1 MLRRALLWAS
11 ENPFVSERLPRYR
24 FVRRAVRRFMPGEE
38 PEDALREATKLRERG
53 APTLVTQLGEN
64 VSDAGEARGVLR
76 SYLDL
81 ARRIDA
87 DGLDMELSVKLTQL
101 GLDFD
106 PELAAMCVAE
116 LAQATRGLV
125 WIDMESSAYVDRTLE
140 VYRTALSAHEN
151 VGICLQSYLRRTTDD
166 LEALLQDHVP
176 HIRLVKG
183 AYREPESVAFPEKAQ
198 VDSAFRSLAS
208 RMIRECGAGRMGR
221 AAIGTHDERLI
232 GDAQRIAYE
241 LDVAADAW
249 EVQMLYGISGAH
261 QDRLVS
267 GGTPLRVLVSFGR
280 HWFPWY
286 MRRLAERPAN
296 LGFVLKQ
303 LVRR

>member
-11 ENPFVSERLPRYR
+11 ENPFVAERLPRYG
-24 FVRRAVRRFMPGEE
+24 FVRKAVGRFMPGEE
-38 PEDALREATKLRERG
+38 PDDALREAMRLHSRG
-53 APTLVTQLGEN
+53 VPTLVTQLGEKI
-64 VSDAGEARGVLR
+64 SGAGEARAVLR
-76 SYLDL
+76 FYLDL
-81 ARRIDA
+81 ARRIGEG
-87 DGLDMELSVKLTQL
+87 GLDMELSVKLTQL

-106 PELAAMCVAE
+106 PELATGCVAE
-116 LAQATRGLV
+116 LAEAAGGLV

-140 VYRTALSAHEN
+140 VYRAARRSHEN
-151 VGICLQSYLRRTTDD
+151 VGICLQSYLRRTADD
-166 LEALLQDHVP
+166 FEALLRDHAP
-176 HIRLVKG
+176 HVRLVKG
-183 AYREPESVAFPEKAQ
+183 AYRESAKVAFPKKAQ
-198 VDSAFRSLAS
+198 VDGAFRSLAS
-208 RMIRECGAGRMGR
+208 RMLRERRAGRMGR
-221 AAIGTHDERLI
+221 PAIGTHDARLV

-241 LDVAADAW
+241 LDLPAEDW
-249 EVQMLYGISGAH
+249 EVQMLYGISGAQ
-261 QDRLVS
+261 QDRLVN